1 MKKIITLIVGI
12 LAIVLSFATTKID
25 TQITNDIQNIE
36 KKYGGKIGVYTINRN
51 DWSNFAVNASFY
63 FPICSTYKFLVVGAI
78 LKQSMTNSKLL
89 NQKIKISKNQIVEYS
104 PITRRYINQTMTVKQ
119 LCKASMQGDNTAT
132 NILIQKLGG
141 LKNLNKFIL
150 SLADHAT
157 KVANLEPKVNHVS
170 LTTNENKTTPKIMA
184 RDINKL
190 AFSDDILDKKHRLMF
205 KQWLIASNTS
215 NNLIAAEV
223 PDEWEVGD
231 KTGTCQYGTTNDVA
245 IIWPDD
251 NRAVIMA
258 IFYTQSQKNAKP
270 NSKILR
276 EVTKIL
282 LDKLQLNNTTKNA

>member
-1 MKKIITLIVGI
+1 MKKIITLIIGI
-12 LAIVLSFATTKID
+12 IFITFSFATTKID
-25 TQITNDIQNIE
+25 TQVTNDIQNIE

-51 DWSNFAVNASFY
+51 DWNNFAVNASFY

-78 LKQSMTNSKLL
+78 LKQSMTDNKLL

-104 PITRRYINQTMTVKQ
+104 PITRRHINQIMTVKQ
-119 LCKASMQGDNTAT
+119 LCQASMQGDNTAT
-132 NILIQKLGG
+132 NILIEKLGG
-141 LKNLNKFIL
+141 LKNLNKFNL

-215 NNLIAAEV
+215 NNRIAAEV

-270 NSKILR
+270 NSKIVR

-282 LDKLQLNNTTKNA
+282 LNRLQLNNTTKNA